1 MNYANIKNL
10 DIANGE
16 GIRISLFVSGCTHH
30 CKNCFNP
37 ETWDFDYGKPFTAE
51 TEDYILKLL
60 EPNFI
65 KGITLLGG
73 EPMEPRNQGALLELL
88 KKIRAKF
95 GENKSIWSF
104 TGFILEKDL
113 FEGGRAYC
121 EHTKELLSLIDV
133 LVDGPF
139 IESLKDLNLKF
150 RGSSN
155 QRIINLKETLRQQKT
170 ILYLE

>member
-37 ETWDFDYGKPFTAE
+37 ETWNFDYGKPFTSE
-51 TEDYILKLL
+51 TEEQILKLL
-60 EPNFI
+60 EPDYI

-73 EPMEPRNQGALLELL
+73 EPMEPRNQPALLELV
-88 KKIRAKF
+88 KKIKAKF
-95 GENKSIWSF
+95 GNKKTIWSF

-113 FEGGRAYC
+113 FEGGRANC
-121 EHTKELLSLIDV
+121 EVTNEFLSYIDV
-133 LVDGPF
+133 LIDGPF
-139 IESLKDLNLKF
+139 VESLKDLNLKF

-155 QRIINLKETLRQQKT
+155 QRVINLKETLKQGKT